1 MRLVAKPNL
10 EKMARQVTRDFGS
23 LAANARIRAE
33 VPVGLRLDL
42 PNPCHCGISLKSETV
57 HHSPIITGSD
67 SSVQQEKSRQRGLR
81 PFRVCGNIEGLAA
94 TVAGDLGLWRSWER
108 VCMACR
114 RSGVRIPSGPPDS
127 PFHPSGVFHRNATMR
142 WPFTHYGRKAISYV
156 RASFLLSYCLWEG

>member
-81 PFRVCGNIEGLAA
+81 PFRVCGTIEGLAA
-94 TVAGDLGLWRSWER
+94 TVAGAWACGAAGSASAWHAEGQGFESPQVHHSLPSTHQGYITGTQRCAGLSPTTGGRPFL
-108 VCMACR
+108 MA
-114 RSGVRIPSGPPDS
+114 VT
-127 PFHPSGVFHRNATMR
+127 ATY
-142 WPFTHYGRKAISYV
+142 FIFA
-156 RASFLLSYCLWEG
+156 